1 MQIDAATA
9 AVIAAII
16 GAIVG
21 GFFALFGQWLER
33 KSERKKERE
42 SVRAGIM
49 AEIQAILDIVE
60 RRHYITGLSNFINEI
75 KDGSTNLFQRRI
87 AKDYDIVFRSNCG
100 KLGLLP
106 SETVAKTVRFY
117 YMVSSIVQD
126 LVLLQDASELPSL
139 RTRYGLNTQAGNQ
152 AFHEQMLELSVE
164 TVELGNDLI
173 RKYEVGPRKDR
184 RGVDLISD
192 E

>member
-9 AVIAAII
+9 AAIAAIVA
-16 GAIVG
+16 AIVS
-21 GFFALFGQWLER
+21 GFFALFSQWLER

-42 SVRAGIM
+42 SVRAGIR
-49 AEIQAILDIVE
+49 AEIQAILDIAK
-60 RRHYITGLSNFINEI
+60 RRDYIASLSNFINKI
-75 KDGSTNLFQRRI
+75 KDGSTNLFERRI

-106 SETVAKTVRFY
+106 PETVANTVRFY
-117 YMVSSIVQD
+117 YMVSSIVED
-126 LVLLQDASELPSL
+126 LVLLQEASEKPSL

-152 AFHEQMLELSVE
+152 AFHEDLLQLSVE
-164 TVELGNDLI
+164 TVELGNNLI
-173 RKYEVGPRKDR
+173 REYEVRPRKAR